1 MPTRLVVPILA
12 LLLLSACIR
21 SGDPYR
27 TSPAAGIGWKVVMDK
42 RPPAY
47 LVAVDGTEC
56 TVSAERFQQ
65 VNPGDRVLCAWRREG
80 MSLRPAQR
88 P

>member
-1 MPTRLVVPILA
+1 MPTRLVLLLLA
-12 LLLLSACIR
+12 LLLLSGCIR
-21 SGDPYR
+21 SGDSYR
-27 TSPAAGIGWKVVMDK
+27 RSPAAGVGWKVVMDK

-56 TVSAERFQQ
+56 TVSAERFRQ
-65 VNPGDRVLCAWRREG
+65 VDPGDRVLCAWRREG
-80 MSLRPAQR
+80 ASTLPAQR